1 MNVPCDFV
9 NNGKTELKAVINYF
23 YLKKLTLLESVS
35 SFSMVKDCIDEFK
48 RGLINN
54 ESRSGRLKTATSPDM
69 IKNSHRIV
77 LDDRREEVRTIANNL
92 NINVHRIVTDELLEI
107 KKNTLRLRLLTPEQ
121 KLNGLSV
128 SCDLLVHFRH
138 NPKYFLRHFMIVDE
152 NWVHDYTP
160 KIKE

>member
-54 ESRSGRLKTATSPDM
+54 ESRSGRLKTATSPIM

-77 LDDRREEVRTIANNL
+77 LDDRREEVHTIANNL

-107 KKNTLRLRLLTPEQ
+107 KKIHC
-121 KLNGLSV
+121 V
-128 SCDLLVHFRH
+128 CDCSHRSK
-138 NPKYFLRHFMIVDE
+138 N
-152 NWVHDYTP
+152 
-160 KIKE
+160 